1 MHMHNKSIVLGSTG
15 LIGKHLLSYLGE
27 KDLSVIAISRRPID
41 DIPKNVSPMIIDF
54 DEFLDQGHLPDC
66 KHIYICLGTT
76 IKKAGSKESFKKV
89 DLDYCL
95 GFAKKA
101 RESGA
106 TTISLV
112 TSIGANADSK
122 NFYLKTKGKLEN
134 EIKTMGF
141 DSVNIFQPGLLLGN
155 RDEIRPLEFLGQ
167 YGSYLLN
174 MALLGPAMKYRSID
188 AKRVARTMANT
199 ADIAGV
205 HYFTYEDFLGV
216 Q

>member
-15 LIGKHLLSYLGE
+15 LIGKHLLTYLGE

-76 IKKAGSKESFKKV
+76 IKKAGSQESFKKV

-134 EIKTMGF
+134 EIKAMGF

>member
-1 MHMHNKSIVLGSTG
+1 MHNQSIVLGSTG
-15 LIGKHLLSYLGE
+15 LIGKHLLTYLGE
-27 KDLSVIAISRRPID
+27 KEISVIAITRRPID

-54 DEFLDQGHLPDC
+54 DKFLDQGHLPDC
-66 KHIYICLGTT
+66 EHIYICLGTT
-76 IKKAGSKESFKKV
+76 IKKAGSQESFKKV

-112 TSIGANADSK
+112 TSVGANADSK

-134 EIKTMGF
+134 EIKAMGF

-167 YGSYLLN
+167 NGSFLLN
-174 MALLGPAMKYRSID
+174 MVLFGSLKKYRSIQ
-188 AKRVARTMANT
+188 ASKVANAMANSPNNNG
-199 ADIAGV
+199 IN
-205 HYFTYEDFLGV
+205 YFLYEDFI
-216 Q
+216 

>member
-1 MHMHNKSIVLGSTG
+1 MHNKAIVLGSTG
-15 LIGKHLLSYLGE
+15 LIGKHLLTYLGE
-27 KDLSVIAISRRPID
+27 KDLSVIAITRRSIK
-41 DIPKNVSPMIIDF
+41 DIPKNASPMIIDF
-54 DEFLDQGHLPDC
+54 DKFLDKGHLPGC
-66 KHIYICLGTT
+66 EHIYICLGTT
-76 IKKAGSKESFKKV
+76 IKKAGSQESFKKV

-112 TSIGANADSK
+112 TSVGANADSK

-134 EIKTMGF
+134 EIKAMGF

-167 YGSYLLN
+167 YGSFLLN
-174 MALLGPAMKYRSID
+174 MFLFGPLKKYRSIQ
-188 AKRVARTMANT
+188 ASKVANAMASSTSNNG
-199 ADIAGV
+199 IN
-205 HYFTYEDFLGV
+205 YFSYEDFI
-216 Q
+216 

>member
-1 MHMHNKSIVLGSTG
+1 MHNKSIVLGSTG
-15 LIGKHLLSYLGE
+15 LIGKHLLTYLCE
-27 KDLSVIAISRRPID
+27 KDLSVIAITRRPIE
-41 DIPKNVSPMIIDF
+41 DIPKNASPMIIDF

-66 KHIYICLGTT
+66 EHIYICLGTT
-76 IKKAGSKESFKKV
+76 IKKAGSQESFKKV

-112 TSIGANADSK
+112 TSVGANADSK
-122 NFYLKTKGKLEN
+122 NFYLKIKGKLEN
-134 EIKTMGF
+134 EIKAMGF

-167 YGSYLLN
+167 YGSFLLN
-174 MALLGPAMKYRSID
+174 MFLFGSLKKYRSIQ
-188 AKRVARTMANT
+188 ASKVANAMANST
-199 ADIAGV
+199 NNNGIN
-205 HYFTYEDFLGV
+205 YFSYEDFI
-216 Q
+216 

>member
-1 MHMHNKSIVLGSTG
+1 MHNKSIVLGSTG
-15 LIGKHLLSYLGE
+15 LIGKHLLTYLGD
-27 KDLSVIAISRRPID
+27 KDLNVIAITRRSIK
-41 DIPKNVSPMIIDF
+41 DIPKNASPMIIDF
-54 DEFLDQGHLPDC
+54 DEFLDQGHLPGC
-66 KHIYICLGTT
+66 EHIYICLGTT
-76 IKKAGSKESFKKV
+76 IKKAGSQESFKKV

-112 TSIGANADSK
+112 TSVGANADSK

-134 EIKTMGF
+134 EIKAMGF

-167 YGSYLLN
+167 YGSFLLN
-174 MALLGPAMKYRSID
+174 MFLFGSLKKYRSIE
-188 AKRVARTMANT
+188 ASKVAHAMANSPNKNG
-199 ADIAGV
+199 IN
-205 HYFTYEDFLGV
+205 YFSYEDFI
-216 Q
+216 